1 MIKIIVELTLVPSE
15 RNCFV
20 MFLPATILPSKSE
33 IWIYR

>member
-1 MIKIIVELTLVPSE
+1 MITIIVEITLVLSE

-20 MFLPATILPSKSE
+20 MFLPATILPTKSE